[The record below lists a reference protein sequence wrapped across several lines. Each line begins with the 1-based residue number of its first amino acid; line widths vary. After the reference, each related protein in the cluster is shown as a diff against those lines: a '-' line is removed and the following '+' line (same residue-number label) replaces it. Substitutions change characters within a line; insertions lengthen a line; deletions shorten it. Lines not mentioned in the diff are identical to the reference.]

1 MTFVPA
7 SQFHAYLPWVS
18 VLKIHKCESVSSRF
32 QQGAQ
37 SRGPLC
43 DCETLNF
50 KKVRFQLYSAVSTW
64 AGGGWWRLVFTTSY
78 ISPPPEHL
86 TSRNLPAQETGRVN
100 HGPTLTTI

>member
-1 MTFVPA
+1 MTFVSA

-43 DCETLNF
+43 DYDPLCGPSFEALARTQVPQF
-50 KKVRFQLYSAVSTW
+50 
-64 AGGGWWRLVFTTSY
+64 
-78 ISPPPEHL
+78 
-86 TSRNLPAQETGRVN
+86 NL
-100 HGPTLTTI
+100 

>member
-64 AGGGWWRLVFTTSY
+64 AGGGWWRLVAAGIY
-78 ISPPPEHL
+78 NQLH
-86 TSRNLPAQETGRVN
+86 LPAT
-100 HGPTLTTI
+100 